1 MTTKAHMVLKSTYG
15 ANKASSVSSYFSAFI
30 FVCLCLAV
38 FLSVSFLAW
47 NLCVYNLLLTIFL
60 IWKMLSLF
68 VFDCV
73 LTCVLAWLFLQFL
86 GDQILDM
93 KDARVETALEMDLLM
108 ERVPESIRFSK
119 VSNITMSFYRIQIKV
134 RHGIC
139 HKWHK
144 WHMCKIF

>member
-1 MTTKAHMVLKSTYG
+1 
-15 ANKASSVSSYFSAFI
+15 
-30 FVCLCLAV
+30 
-38 FLSVSFLAW
+38 
-47 NLCVYNLLLTIFL
+47 
-60 IWKMLSLF
+60 
-68 VFDCV
+68 
-73 LTCVLAWLFLQFL
+73 
-86 GDQILDM
+86 M

-144 WHMCKIF
+144 FSRIFKNLTSVKHLTNSMSALDFG